1 MLAEHQREGTR
12 AVATLPGFC
21 TWRTRILPTQ
31 GAAAHPSAHYHNMP
45 DSNHSDSED
54 GELGI
59 FREPEGYYEPEK
71 QPTFAKHRM
80 LNGQELNMRLVGH
93 NPLWVG
99 TCSIYL
105 LVDF

>member
-1 MLAEHQREGTR
+1 
-12 AVATLPGFC
+12 
-21 TWRTRILPTQ
+21 
-31 GAAAHPSAHYHNMP
+31 MP